1 MSAVR
6 IHTGIC
12 HRFYLFSSCE
22 GLEPFG
28 VHEGRQLCTLFS
40 LPRES
45 VIEVTMHEQ
54 YNFEPA
60 EIVECS
66 QKEVPGRRAIWL

>member
-1 MSAVR
+1 MY
-6 IHTGIC
+6 T
-12 HRFYLFSSCE
+12 FL
-22 GLEPFG
+22 
-28 VHEGRQLCTLFS
+28 S

-45 VIEVTMHEQ
+45 VTEVMMHEQ

-66 QKEVPGRRAIWL
+66 QKEVPGRRAMWL